1 MGRAREAVRQP
12 LGGPPSLCTMP
23 SDAHTAAGFDLYNGW
38 WVTAVPGSSI
48 GAAQNSTAG
57 EYTRRRPPRPWRR
70 PFGPVR
76 TPRVP
81 VAVRLPV
88 NKASSSPP
96 PTPPP
101 SLPAG
106 GPNWSVRGTGGAPPG
121 RCKKARAAPLAT
133 DRWWRTTTRDVEMWC
148 GGRRRCWL
156 VVASMGR
163 DEVAGRADK
172 VGTVRWPGWCPVVDL
187 ASTPSALLRMVCL
200 VVCSRTAVVCS
211 ERSADLPFRGARRG
225 SGGGKLS
232 RPDGRASGT
241 DVTCCL

>member
-133 DRWWRTTTRDVEMWC
+133 DRWWRTTTRDVDSLEMIVENLHGAETPLSPPPAPLPSAPPARGWGRAVAADDC
-148 GGRRRCWL
+148 NGGRFCYL
-156 VVASMGR
+156 
-163 DEVAGRADK
+163 
-172 VGTVRWPGWCPVVDL
+172 GT
-187 ASTPSALLRMVCL
+187 
-200 VVCSRTAVVCS
+200 
-211 ERSADLPFRGARRG
+211 
-225 SGGGKLS
+225 
-232 RPDGRASGT
+232 
-241 DVTCCL
+241 